1 MKNKNNLPINLQ
13 KQQELKKQESIN
25 KVLRA
30 IKDMKNEERK
40 VTISALMEFT
50 GLSRSIFSKPHIR
63 ELLVDYGYVQKG
75 ADSNAKGKKKTKK
88 SSNKDKI
95 IAELRT
101 RNAEL
106 EHECELLRGR
116 LFSVMEKTIGKR

>member
-1 MKNKNNLPINLQ
+1 MKNKNNLPIELQ

-30 IKDMKNEERK
+30 INDMKNEGRK

-50 GLSRSIFSKPHIR
+50 GLSRLTFAKPHIR
-63 ELLVDYGYVQKG
+63 ELLIDFGYTQKG
-75 ADSNAKGKKKTKK
+75 ADRASKGKKKTKK
-88 SSNKDKI
+88 SSDKDKT
-95 IAELRT
+95 IAELREK
-101 RNAEL
+101 NAKL

-116 LFSVMEKTIGKR
+116 LFLKMEI